1 MPAAVCGDP
10 AEIKGREALI
20 GQSCG
25 EPARAT
31 QRKPTRL
38 REQRGKGEAGQEA
51 GLGLVGPVAMLS
63 TGDLTGWGMGSHSRL
78 KTLRGS
84 SSKYRL

>member
-20 GQSCG
+20 GQPCG
-25 EPARAT
+25 ERARAT

-51 GLGLVGPVAMLS
+51 GLGLVG
-63 TGDLTGWGMGSHSRL
+63 SRGHAEH
-78 KTLRGS
+78 RGPHWVGNGEPF
-84 SSKYRL
+84 KA